1 MPTYEVQA
9 PDGNL
14 LEFEGPEGASQ
25 DELLAYAQKMYQPK
39 QSAEDVGFIPGSVAA
54 AKRGVESLGDVA
66 SGLGLA
72 GTALTGTEAETR
84 AKMQAIKAQQAIPE
98 TTPGMTAEGI
108 QKLYQ
113 EKGLGAAAAQVPKYI
128 SENILQSAPQM
139 AIPLAAGAAASPFLT
154 PVGGALVGMGTYGI
168 QQFGNFLV
176 RQAQEKN
183 DPKELDIAK
192 AATTAAITAPLGY
205 YADRFTAGLGGLG
218 ERAGAEIVKELTARQ
233 IAAQVGKR
241 VAVGA
246 TEGVIAEAPVEVLE
260 QAAERYQAG
269 LDLTSDDAKREFKE
283 AFFGAAAAGGG
294 IGGIS
299 RGFQGKAKPAVT
311 PEVAPETP
319 TTPEAAG
326 VTSVPP
332 SSSIDT
338 EAMMA
343 ELEGREPRTTA
354 LTETPPVTEAAP
366 VTESVVKTPQSEAL
380 VDATTVPTPEINEA
394 AAGQNNF
401 AFIDKGEVKSVYGQ
415 VIKKD
420 GKNYVQYRNEQN
432 QPRQRLLTNNIM
444 VNPTP
449 DHMELLQLYK
459 DKETTEGVKDNLLAW
474 LKKYG
479 VHPQEKADMGLEK
492 AIKKGIPV
500 GIFRKDGYGLDELA
514 LAAVSDGILTEQ
526 DLQDGVGGV
535 ESMRNLVNAAL
546 SGDVAATPFN
556 MKQQADLYGI
566 NKRIQELE
574 TKLEPASEEA
584 VAAQAQESE
593 AEKESAAQFAANYRE
608 GTTEEKSQADY
619 HASKFGGDV
628 AYQKGDVAL
637 IRAYSSKNG
646 LPIYLPTKGSLRS
659 NVDVNDFTDPSI
671 PKELINQLKG
681 IKEKIEA
688 MDEKQHKES
697 PFINFNKNG
706 LDFSSSVTP
715 QLRGVI
721 SEWKKL
727 LNLKQN
733 LYISTVDDVL
743 RDKLKYTGPHRA
755 IGSAVLSTTSAG
767 STRQMA
773 DGSRYIVV
781 KTNASPTEILETIA
795 HEMGHAHEKEIF
807 KNAPKE
813 LQEKIVAEHDK
824 WLISQK
830 GKSAKEFVD
839 AMRARKSAKATQYG
853 NAMMPA
859 VNMAKY
865 HRYWSSFE
873 EWYADQV
880 SRWATTSDKP
890 VTAVEKF
897 FARLGVAIKRFFT
910 QAKNK
915 KYLPNETFKE
925 YLDGIAAQSKVDLIS
940 DKLYKGQMA
949 LFSEKET
956 EGVPATR
963 LPEKMSWGIGGVHKT
978 TPINKPSLWHDTSS
992 YNAADL
998 IREDIQGARTT
1009 NNFFLADNP
1018 DIALGQRGNT
1028 GVLLEYDGYNV
1039 SGKEHK
1045 KPMTGDLA
1053 GREYVADAIARNS
1066 IKSITIKKGVQ
1077 LKLPP
1082 TVLNRLKNQFDSTKN
1097 DDGSLTFTRKPAEEA
1112 QLSEREIQETNKVSD
1127 KQMDEVHNA
1136 QRYGIGLDVV
1146 PEDMMHW
1153 KINYG
1158 INHSGKY
1165 QNAAEHIGDLVHRL
1179 SSTKDNQGGGY
1190 KYGMEAG
1197 LDKSS
1202 RKYDFKDML
1211 AQVRR
1216 NAEAAVRDGEIESVE
1231 LFEKEFKDAAKK
1243 YADAYRKIPVYTEFQ
1258 KIGRDAAIALGN
1270 LDFSTT
1276 QRLLNRLVD
1285 KLNKPDADV
1294 KYFEPLSQEA
1304 QLSERVA
1311 SEEPTAKVD
1320 KHRNI
1325 DGQIVSPVWNS
1336 PEVSK
1341 IDNFLYKLQD
1351 KHIDTKRVMQAITKA
1366 AGQLDDNWN
1375 VYLKE
1380 ELYHGRTSA
1389 ALRKFLLQDLMPAIK
1404 QMSKMGISPDDMK
1417 AYLYNRHA
1425 AERNDQIA
1433 KIRPATLPDGSPNPN
1448 AMTDKGSGLSYKQI
1462 DDYFS
1467 KLDPAKA
1474 KKLNEVAKEFDKM
1487 IKGTQDILVKSGAE
1501 TQSTIDAWNNTYDNY
1516 VPLFRADDDFA
1527 SHPSQGTGAGF
1538 SSSGASSK
1546 RAIGSEKEV
1555 QDILG
1560 NIIAQRERA
1569 LIKSEK
1575 IRVGRALYGLAI
1587 KSPNPN
1593 FWLPVNPDAIK
1604 DPTMLAHE
1612 LDSLGLDG
1620 QDAVGMMQEMK
1631 KPEIVKDSQ
1640 TGLDTVRY
1648 KINPLERYK
1657 ENVFPV
1663 RVNGKD
1669 RYIFFNQNDP
1679 RAKRMVESMKSL
1691 DTEQLGEALGM
1702 IGKLTR
1708 WFSAV
1713 NTQYNPVFGGI
1724 NLLRDVQGAMFNL
1737 STTKIAGEQK
1747 AVTAGVFPAMRG
1759 IFATLKAERN
1769 GQPIPDTAMA
1779 KLWDEFKSA
1788 GGQTLYRDSL
1798 TRKTEEK
1805 QLVEHELDRM
1815 KRGPAKRAFSRAV
1828 EMLSDF
1834 NDTIENSVRLSA
1846 YKVAKEKGLSVDQA
1860 ASIAKNLT
1868 VNFDRKGQ
1876 LGSRINALYAFFNA
1890 SMQGTARL
1898 AETLKGPAGRKI
1910 VAGGIALG
1918 AMQAVLLAA
1927 AGFEDDEPPEF
1938 IKERNLIIPLPGGK
1952 YAMIP
1957 MPLGLHFF
1965 PNIGRKTTE
1974 FVLGGGKDPGK
1985 HTADLFGTAMDAF
1998 NPVGSSGLS
2007 MQTLLPTVADPLAA
2021 LEANKD
2027 AFGRPIYKA
2036 DRATNPTPG
2045 YTRSRESASEISKL
2059 LSEFLNYSS
2068 GGTEFKKGA
2077 ISPTADAIDYL
2088 AGQFTGGAGREVM
2101 KVEQAVKAAATG
2113 EELPAYRVP
2122 LAGRFVGDIE
2132 SKAADAQRFYDN
2144 VTKMA
2149 EHENEIKGRR
2159 KPGYTGSTIA
2169 EYMGENPEAR
2179 LWQQANNA
2187 ENQISQLNKQKK
2199 DWQQRKFS
2207 PEKIQTLE
2215 EKKQVIMQRFNKQVK
2230 AIQE

>member
-39 QSAEDVGFIPGSVAA
+39 QSAEDIGFIPGSIAA

-311 PEVAPETP
+311 PEVAPEAP

-354 LTETPPVTEAAP
+354 LTETPSVTEAAP
-366 VTESVVKTPQSEAL
+366 VTEPVVKTPQSEAL

-401 AFIDKGEVKSVYGQ
+401 AFIDKGEVKSIYGQ

-432 QPRQRLLTNNIM
+432 QPRQRLLTNNVM

-449 DHMELLQLYK
+449 DHMELLRLYK

-514 LAAVSDGILTEQ
+514 TAAVNDGILTEQ

-574 TKLEPASEEA
+574 TKLEPAPEEA
-584 VAAQAQESE
+584 VAQQAQESE
-593 AEKESAAQFAANYRE
+593 AEKEAATQFAAEYRD
-608 GTTEEKSQADY
+608 GTAEEKEMADH
-619 HASKFGGDV
+619 HAAVHNGNV
-628 AYQKGDVAL
+628 VYQKGDISL
-637 IRAYSSKNG
+637 IKGYNPDG
-646 LPIYLPTKGSLRS
+646 LPVYIPTKGSTRAK
-659 NVDVNDFTDPSI
+659 VDVDAFTGNWI
-671 PKELINQLKG
+671 PKASLKDMMS
-681 IKEKIEA
+681 IKSKL
-688 MDEKQHKES
+688 EKQDAENHKKN
-697 PFINFNKNG
+697 PFIKFNRNGSAFSKNFPKG
-706 LDFSSSVTP
+706 LASVAE
-715 QLRGVI
+715 
-721 SEWKKL
+721 EWKKL
-727 LNLKQN
+727 LNIKQN
-733 LYISTVDDVL
+733 LYFAMISDVKE
-743 RDKLKYTGPHRA
+743 DQFKYTGPHTA
-755 IGSAVLSTTSAG
+755 IGSALLNPDLAG
-767 STRQMA
+767 STRMMK
-773 DGSRYIVV
+773 DGSRYIIL
-781 KTNASPTEILETIA
+781 KEDPSAIELLETMA
-795 HEMGHAHEKEIF
+795 HEMGHAHQREFFDK
-807 KNAPKE
+807 APKE
-813 LQEKIVAEHDK
+813 LQDKIYAEHDK
-824 WLISQK
+824 WLLAQK
-830 GKSAKEFVD
+830 GRSAKELIES
-839 AMRARKSAKATQYG
+839 MRARKSGKTTKYQ
-853 NAMMPA
+853 NPMMDSANLKP
-859 VNMAKY
+859 
-865 HRYWSSFE
+865 YWRSFK

-880 SRWATTSDKP
+880 SRWATTNDKP

-897 FARLGVAIKRFFT
+897 FARLGAALKRFFA

-915 KYLPNETFKE
+915 KYLPNETFKQ
-925 YLDGIAAQSKVDLIS
+925 YLDGIAAQAQVDVIS
-940 DKLYKGQMA
+940 DNLYKGQMA
-949 LFSEKET
+949 LFSERQAGSQTDTPEFKRWFGDGKVVDEAGNPKVVYHGTTVWEKEDRQLGDVSVFDRMASTNIVRRQPSIDTVGSWFSTNPSSEGAGMYAGSMGAIYPVYLSIKKPYQTTFEQMLRRARILDNGVDDGRQVGDKEVNALRMWLKSTGRDGIHIVHNGSSAST
-956 EGVPATR
+956 EFKNQDAWVVLEPNQIKSA
-963 LPEKMSWGIGGVHKT
+963 I
-978 TPINKPSLWHDTSS
+978 
-992 YNAADL
+992 
-998 IREDIQGARTT
+998 
-1009 NNFFLADNP
+1009 
-1018 DIALGQRGNT
+1018 GNT
-1028 GVLLEYDGYNV
+1028 GEFNPD
-1039 SGKEHK
+1039 
-1045 KPMTGDLA
+1045 TGD
-1053 GREYVADAIARNS
+1053 IS
-1066 IKSITIKKGVQ
+1066 
-1077 LKLPP
+1077 
-1082 TVLNRLKNQFDSTKN
+1082 
-1097 DDGSLTFTRKPAEEA
+1097 
-1112 QLSEREIQETNKVSD
+1112 
-1127 KQMDEVHNA
+1127 M
-1136 QRYGIGLDVV
+1136 
-1146 PEDMMHW
+1146 
-1153 KINYG
+1153 
-1158 INHSGKY
+1158 
-1165 QNAAEHIGDLVHRL
+1165 
-1179 SSTKDNQGGGY
+1179 
-1190 KYGMEAG
+1190 
-1197 LDKSS
+1197 
-1202 RKYDFKDML
+1202 
-1211 AQVRR
+1211 
-1216 NAEAAVRDGEIESVE
+1216 
-1231 LFEKEFKDAAKK
+1231 
-1243 YADAYRKIPVYTEFQ
+1243 
-1258 KIGRDAAIALGN
+1258 
-1270 LDFSTT
+1270 
-1276 QRLLNRLVD
+1276 
-1285 KLNKPDADV
+1285 
-1294 KYFEPLSQEA
+1294 
-1304 QLSERVA
+1304 SERVV
-1311 SEEPTAKVD
+1311 SEEPSTPEVKAN

-1846 YKVAKEKGLSVDQA
+1846 YKVAKDKGLSVDQA

-2059 LSEFLNYSS
+2059 LSEFLNYAS

-2199 DWQQRKFS
+2199 DWQQRKFP

>member
-39 QSAEDVGFIPGSVAA
+39 QKAEDVGFLTGSAA
-54 AKRGVESLGDVA
+54 ALKGGIESLGDVY
-66 SGLGLA
+66 SGLSLA
-72 GTALTGTEAETR
+72 KEATIGTEAETAR
-84 AKMQAIKAQQAIPE
+84 KMQAIKVAQQQQPQ
-98 TTPGMTAEGI
+98 TPQLSAADIERVYKE
-108 QKLYQ
+108 Q
-113 EKGLGAAAAQVPKYI
+113 GLGAAAAQVPKYI
-128 SENILQSAPQM
+128 SESILQSAPQM
-139 AIPLAAGAAASPFLT
+139 AVPLAAGAAASPFLT
-154 PVGGALVGMGTYGI
+154 PIGGALVGMGTYGI

-311 PEVAPETP
+311 PEVAPEAP

-354 LTETPPVTEAAP
+354 LTETPSVTEAAP
-366 VTESVVKTPQSEAL
+366 VTEPVVKTPQSEAL

-401 AFIDKGEVKSVYGQ
+401 AFIDKGEVKSIYGQ

-432 QPRQRLLTNNIM
+432 QPRQRLLTNNVM

-449 DHMELLQLYK
+449 DHMELLRLYK

-514 LAAVSDGILTEQ
+514 TAAVNDGILTEQ

-574 TKLEPASEEA
+574 TKLEPAPEEA
-584 VAAQAQESE
+584 VAQQAQESE
-593 AEKESAAQFAANYRE
+593 AEKEAATQFAAEYRD
-608 GTTEEKSQADY
+608 GTAEEKEMADH
-619 HASKFGGDV
+619 HAAVHNGNV
-628 AYQKGDVAL
+628 VYQKGDISL
-637 IRAYSSKNG
+637 IKGYNPDG
-646 LPIYLPTKGSLRS
+646 LPVYIPTKGSTRAK
-659 NVDVNDFTDPSI
+659 VDVDAFTGNWI
-671 PKELINQLKG
+671 PKASLKDMMS
-681 IKEKIEA
+681 IKSKL
-688 MDEKQHKES
+688 EKQDAENHKKN
-697 PFINFNKNG
+697 PFIKFNRNGSAFSKNFPKG
-706 LDFSSSVTP
+706 LASVAE
-715 QLRGVI
+715 
-721 SEWKKL
+721 EWKKL
-727 LNLKQN
+727 LNIKQN
-733 LYISTVDDVL
+733 LYFAMISDVKE
-743 RDKLKYTGPHRA
+743 DQFKYTGPHTA
-755 IGSAVLSTTSAG
+755 IGSALLNPDLAG
-767 STRQMA
+767 STRMMK
-773 DGSRYIVV
+773 DGSRYIIL
-781 KTNASPTEILETIA
+781 KEDPSAIELLETMA
-795 HEMGHAHEKEIF
+795 HEMGHAHQREFFDK
-807 KNAPKE
+807 APKE
-813 LQEKIVAEHDK
+813 LQDKIYAEHDK
-824 WLISQK
+824 WLLAQK
-830 GKSAKEFVD
+830 GRSAKELIES
-839 AMRARKSAKATQYG
+839 MRARKSGKTTKYQ
-853 NAMMPA
+853 NPMMDSANLRP
-859 VNMAKY
+859 
-865 HRYWSSFE
+865 YWRSFK

-880 SRWATTSDKP
+880 SRWATTNDKP

-897 FARLGVAIKRFFT
+897 FARLGAALKRFFA

-915 KYLPNETFKE
+915 KYLPNETFKQ
-925 YLDGIAAQSKVDLIS
+925 YLDGIAAQAQVDVIS
-940 DKLYKGQMA
+940 DNLYKGQMA
-949 LFSEKET
+949 LFSERQAGSQTDTPEFKRWFGNSKVVNEDSSPMVMYHGTAEDLFTVFDKEKIRENDYDTPFNGFWFSSDKFTSPAMRDAKNTIPVYLSIKNPAPSEVWRKVSKDVDKESNEGNLTLSKGSRSESDEVRHRLQAMGYDGIHYSGKPSINKNEFEKNGYTSFKTLAGKSYTISINEENGGLDLYSGKVNKKPTYET
-956 EGVPATR
+956 EEHITGY
-963 LPEKMSWGIGGVHKT
+963 L
-978 TPINKPSLWHDTSS
+978 
-992 YNAADL
+992 DL
-998 IREDIQGARTT
+998 NDFLNTFEDEVWVAFEPTQIKSA
-1009 NNFFLADNP
+1009 
-1018 DIALGQRGNT
+1018 IGNT
-1028 GVLLEYDGYNV
+1028 GEFNPD
-1039 SGKEHK
+1039 
-1045 KPMTGDLA
+1045 TGD
-1053 GREYVADAIARNS
+1053 IS
-1066 IKSITIKKGVQ
+1066 
-1077 LKLPP
+1077 
-1082 TVLNRLKNQFDSTKN
+1082 
-1097 DDGSLTFTRKPAEEA
+1097 
-1112 QLSEREIQETNKVSD
+1112 
-1127 KQMDEVHNA
+1127 M
-1136 QRYGIGLDVV
+1136 
-1146 PEDMMHW
+1146 
-1153 KINYG
+1153 
-1158 INHSGKY
+1158 
-1165 QNAAEHIGDLVHRL
+1165 
-1179 SSTKDNQGGGY
+1179 
-1190 KYGMEAG
+1190 
-1197 LDKSS
+1197 
-1202 RKYDFKDML
+1202 
-1211 AQVRR
+1211 
-1216 NAEAAVRDGEIESVE
+1216 
-1231 LFEKEFKDAAKK
+1231 
-1243 YADAYRKIPVYTEFQ
+1243 
-1258 KIGRDAAIALGN
+1258 
-1270 LDFSTT
+1270 
-1276 QRLLNRLVD
+1276 
-1285 KLNKPDADV
+1285 
-1294 KYFEPLSQEA
+1294 
-1304 QLSERVA
+1304 SERVV
-1311 SEEPTAKVD
+1311 SEEPSTPEVKAN

-1846 YKVAKEKGLSVDQA
+1846 YKVAKDKGLSVDQA

-1974 FVLGGGKDPGK
+1974 FVLGGGKDTGK

-2059 LSEFLNYSS
+2059 LSEFLNYAS

-2199 DWQQRKFS
+2199 DWQQRKFP

>member
-139 AIPLAAGAAASPFLT
+139 AIPLAAGTAASPFLT

-311 PEVAPETP
+311 PEVAPEAP

-354 LTETPPVTEAAP
+354 LTETPSVTEAAP
-366 VTESVVKTPQSEAL
+366 VTEPVVKTPQSEAL

-401 AFIDKGEVKSVYGQ
+401 AFIDKGEVKSIYGQ

-432 QPRQRLLTNNIM
+432 QPRQRLLTNNVM

-449 DHMELLQLYK
+449 DHMELLRLYK

-514 LAAVSDGILTEQ
+514 TAAVNDGILTEQ

-574 TKLEPASEEA
+574 TKLEPAPEEA
-584 VAAQAQESE
+584 VAQQAQESE
-593 AEKESAAQFAANYRE
+593 AEKEAAAQFAAEYRE
-608 GTTEEKSQADY
+608 GTVEEQEMANR
-619 HASKFGGDV
+619 HAEKAAGHV
-628 AYQKGDVAL
+628 VYQKGPYAL
-637 IRAYSSKNG
+637 IRGYNLFGDVVYAPTNGGTRQLTDVSKVKDNF
-646 LPIYLPTKGSLRS
+646 I
-659 NVDVNDFTDPSI
+659 PSAEL
-671 PKELINQLKG
+671 KEMLS
-681 IKEKIEA
+681 IKDKL
-688 MDEKQHKES
+688 EKQTVEDHKTN
-697 PFINFNKNG
+697 PFIKFNKAG
-706 LDFSSSVTP
+706 LSFSENVTP

-721 SEWKKL
+721 AEWKKL
-727 LNLKQN
+727 LNLKQDI
-733 LYISTVDDVL
+733 YVSTLEDA
-743 RDKLKYTGPHRA
+743 RANALKFTGPHRV
-755 IGSAVLSTTSAG
+755 IGSAVLSTTAAG
-767 STRQMA
+767 STRQMQ
-773 DGSRYIVV
+773 DGSRYIVL
-781 KTNASPTEILETIA
+781 KTNVSPTELLETLA
-795 HEMGHAHEKEIF
+795 HEMGHAHQREVFEK
-807 KNAPKE
+807 APKE
-813 LQEKIVAEHDK
+813 LQDKIRAEHDK
-824 WLISQK
+824 WLASQK
-830 GKSAKEFVD
+830 GKSAKELVD
-839 AMRARKSAKATQYG
+839 SMRARKSAKTTRFS
-853 NAMMPA
+853 NPMMDS
-859 VNMAKY
+859 AKMTS
-865 HRYWSSFE
+865 YWKSFS

-897 FARLGVAIKRFFT
+897 FAKLGAAIKRFFA

-915 KYLPNETFKE
+915 GYLPNETFKS
-925 YLDGIAAQSKVDLIS
+925 YMDGLASQAQAEVIS
-940 DKLYKGQMA
+940 DKLYKGQMS
-949 LFSEKET
+949 LFSERQAGSQTDTQEFKRWFGDSKVVDENGNPLVMYHGT
-956 EGVPATR
+956 YENFSVPKTSFGDD
-963 LPEKMSWGIGGVHKT
+963 EYYKFGIHVGTSEQASKR
-978 TPINKPSLWHDTSS
+978 IEDLNKPGTFSRVQDKQPSVMPLYIKAVNPLRLDEDRAGRWGVDDIMKVVMEKAEKGEIDGITPEAIDDYYNDRFDIESEMGVGTAPGEAGYDVDKEERFWNDSFGWQPGEKSAYLKAFLQQLGYDSIVYDNKYEGGGDS
-992 YNAADL
+992 YIL
-998 IREDIQGARTT
+998 
-1009 NNFFLADNP
+1009 FNP
-1018 DIALGQRGNT
+1018 NQIKSAIGNT
-1028 GVLLEYDGYNV
+1028 GEFNPD
-1039 SGKEHK
+1039 
-1045 KPMTGDLA
+1045 TGD
-1053 GREYVADAIARNS
+1053 IS
-1066 IKSITIKKGVQ
+1066 
-1077 LKLPP
+1077 
-1082 TVLNRLKNQFDSTKN
+1082 
-1097 DDGSLTFTRKPAEEA
+1097 
-1112 QLSEREIQETNKVSD
+1112 
-1127 KQMDEVHNA
+1127 M
-1136 QRYGIGLDVV
+1136 
-1146 PEDMMHW
+1146 
-1153 KINYG
+1153 
-1158 INHSGKY
+1158 
-1165 QNAAEHIGDLVHRL
+1165 
-1179 SSTKDNQGGGY
+1179 
-1190 KYGMEAG
+1190 
-1197 LDKSS
+1197 
-1202 RKYDFKDML
+1202 
-1211 AQVRR
+1211 
-1216 NAEAAVRDGEIESVE
+1216 
-1231 LFEKEFKDAAKK
+1231 
-1243 YADAYRKIPVYTEFQ
+1243 
-1258 KIGRDAAIALGN
+1258 
-1270 LDFSTT
+1270 
-1276 QRLLNRLVD
+1276 
-1285 KLNKPDADV
+1285 
-1294 KYFEPLSQEA
+1294 
-1304 QLSERVA
+1304 SERVV
-1311 SEEPTAKVD
+1311 SEEPSTSEVKAN

-1846 YKVAKEKGLSVDQA
+1846 YKVAKDKGLSVDQA

-2059 LSEFLNYSS
+2059 LSEFLNYAS

-2199 DWQQRKFS
+2199 DWQQRKFP

>member
-1 MPTYEVQA
+1 MPFD
-9 PDGNL
+9 PDAYL
-14 LEFEGPEGASQ
+14 ASTEPKENTSIAKESSSF
-25 DELLAYAQKMYQPK
+25 DPDAYLASSSNISQHK
-39 QSAEDVGFIPGSVAA
+39 QSAEDIGFIPGSIAA

-311 PEVAPETP
+311 PEVAPEAP

-354 LTETPPVTEAAP
+354 LTETPSVTEAAP
-366 VTESVVKTPQSEAL
+366 VTEPVVKTPQSEAL

-401 AFIDKGEVKSVYGQ
+401 AFIDKGEVKSIYGQ

-432 QPRQRLLTNNIM
+432 QPRQRLLTNNVM

-449 DHMELLQLYK
+449 DHMELLRLYK

-514 LAAVSDGILTEQ
+514 TAAVNDGILTEQ

-574 TKLEPASEEA
+574 TKLEPAPEEA
-584 VAAQAQESE
+584 VAQQAQESE
-593 AEKESAAQFAANYRE
+593 AEKEAATQFAAEYRD
-608 GTTEEKSQADY
+608 GTAEEKEMADH
-619 HASKFGGDV
+619 HAAVHNGNV
-628 AYQKGDVAL
+628 VYQKGDISL
-637 IRAYSSKNG
+637 IKGYNPDG
-646 LPIYLPTKGSLRS
+646 LPVYIPTKGSTRAK
-659 NVDVNDFTDPSI
+659 VDVDAFTGNWI
-671 PKELINQLKG
+671 PKASLKDMMS
-681 IKEKIEA
+681 IKSKL
-688 MDEKQHKES
+688 EKQDAENHKKN
-697 PFINFNKNG
+697 PFIKFNRNGSAFSKNFPKG
-706 LDFSSSVTP
+706 LASVAE
-715 QLRGVI
+715 
-721 SEWKKL
+721 EWKKL
-727 LNLKQN
+727 LNIKQN
-733 LYISTVDDVL
+733 LYFAMISDVKE
-743 RDKLKYTGPHRA
+743 DQFKYTGPHTA
-755 IGSAVLSTTSAG
+755 IGSALLNPDLAG
-767 STRQMA
+767 STRMMK
-773 DGSRYIVV
+773 DGSRYIIL
-781 KTNASPTEILETIA
+781 KEDPSAIELLETMA
-795 HEMGHAHEKEIF
+795 HEMGHAHQREFFDK
-807 KNAPKE
+807 APKE
-813 LQEKIVAEHDK
+813 LQDKIYAEHDK
-824 WLISQK
+824 WLLAQK
-830 GKSAKEFVD
+830 GRSAKELIES
-839 AMRARKSAKATQYG
+839 MRARKSGKTTKYQ
-853 NAMMPA
+853 NPMMDSANLRP
-859 VNMAKY
+859 
-865 HRYWSSFE
+865 YWRSFK

-880 SRWATTSDKP
+880 SRWATTNDKP

-897 FARLGVAIKRFFT
+897 FARLGAALKRFFA

-915 KYLPNETFKE
+915 KYLPNETFKQ
-925 YLDGIAAQSKVDLIS
+925 YLDGIAAQAQVDVIS
-940 DKLYKGQMA
+940 DNLYKGQMA
-949 LFSEKET
+949 LFSERQAGSQTDTPEFKRWFGDSKVVKEDGSPKVVYHGT
-956 EGVPATR
+956 KNFEGN
-963 LPEKMSWGIGGVHKT
+963 EF
-978 TPINKPSLWHDTSS
+978 KPSKKVNRNGNIDGYYFTTDPNEASEYSTGLEKDALVEGSEVIPVYLSIKNPFVKGSKVTPEMIQTFKDEVIKLNSHLGERAKEYAEDKAEIMKEYGDTGRKYAPGIFPNISFPTD
-992 YNAADL
+992 AM
-998 IREDIQGARTT
+998 
-1009 NNFFLADNP
+1009 
-1018 DIALGQRGNT
+1018 QRVLKAGGYDGFQDGGSHWVAFDSNQIKSAIGNT
-1028 GVLLEYDGYNV
+1028 GEFNPD
-1039 SGKEHK
+1039 
-1045 KPMTGDLA
+1045 TGD
-1053 GREYVADAIARNS
+1053 IS
-1066 IKSITIKKGVQ
+1066 
-1077 LKLPP
+1077 
-1082 TVLNRLKNQFDSTKN
+1082 
-1097 DDGSLTFTRKPAEEA
+1097 
-1112 QLSEREIQETNKVSD
+1112 
-1127 KQMDEVHNA
+1127 M
-1136 QRYGIGLDVV
+1136 
-1146 PEDMMHW
+1146 
-1153 KINYG
+1153 
-1158 INHSGKY
+1158 
-1165 QNAAEHIGDLVHRL
+1165 
-1179 SSTKDNQGGGY
+1179 
-1190 KYGMEAG
+1190 
-1197 LDKSS
+1197 
-1202 RKYDFKDML
+1202 
-1211 AQVRR
+1211 
-1216 NAEAAVRDGEIESVE
+1216 
-1231 LFEKEFKDAAKK
+1231 
-1243 YADAYRKIPVYTEFQ
+1243 
-1258 KIGRDAAIALGN
+1258 
-1270 LDFSTT
+1270 
-1276 QRLLNRLVD
+1276 
-1285 KLNKPDADV
+1285 
-1294 KYFEPLSQEA
+1294 
-1304 QLSERVA
+1304 SERVV
-1311 SEEPTAKVD
+1311 SEEPSTPEVKAN

-1575 IRVGRALYGLAI
+1575 IRVGRALIALAI
-1587 KSPNPN
+1587 KNPNPN

-1604 DPTMLAHE
+1604 DPIMLSHQM
-1612 LDSLGLDG
+1612 DSLGLDG

-1631 KPEIVKDSQ
+1631 KPEIVKDPQ
-1640 TGLDTVRY
+1640 TGLETVRY

-1657 ENVFPV
+1657 DNVFPV

-1669 RYIFFNQNDP
+1669 WYIFFNQNIP

-1724 NLLRDVQGAMFNL
+1724 NLLRDVQGAAFNL

-1747 AVTAGVFPAMRG
+1747 AVTAGIFPAMRG
-1759 IFATLKAERN
+1759 IFTTLKAERN
-1769 GQPIPDTAMA
+1769 GQPSPDTEMA
-1779 KLWDEFKSA
+1779 RLWEELKAA
-1788 GGQTLYRDSL
+1788 GGQVLYRDSL

-1815 KRGPAKRAFSRAV
+1815 KRGPAKRAFSRAA

-1834 NDTIENSVRLSA
+1834 NDTIENAVRLSA
-1846 YKVAKEKGLSVDQA
+1846 YKVAREKGLSIDQS

-2059 LSEFLNYSS
+2059 LSEFLNYAS

-2199 DWQQRKFS
+2199 DWQQRKFP